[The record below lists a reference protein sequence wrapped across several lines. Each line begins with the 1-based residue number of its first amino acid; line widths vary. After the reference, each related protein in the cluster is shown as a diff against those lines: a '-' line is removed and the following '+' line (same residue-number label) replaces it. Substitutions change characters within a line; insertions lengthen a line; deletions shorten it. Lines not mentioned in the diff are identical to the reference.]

1 MANGDQTQQPLNY
14 QQQSDIQFLL
24 NMIDGS
30 EQPVEVEEVST
41 DQPIEIPNL
50 SYQNF
55 KKLFEKADDS
65 MFLGYEGAV
74 SDKLRELY
82 PELVTVPFAPGRD
95 IVAVKNPETQEVREF
110 NLDEI
115 DLKTQE
121 GLDELKNKY
130 EEIAAFVGSTSEEF
144 KNTAE
149 GKIYELTGIHNEED
163 YGELKEDTKG
173 AFDAIVSERGTDPT
187 ITGGKLNAD
196 QQLDLS
202 YNIINKFKNIIN
214 DPTGVLPN
222 YNMQEG
228 IKEFPFSSDEV
239 NEIHN
244 HVYEE
249 ITKEDEFKHLTKESF
264 NKILKKEQL
273 FRKTQAEVKKE
284 IDKKSNQENINKYR
298 NKETK

>member
-121 GLDELKNKY
+121 GLDELK
-130 EEIAAFVGSTSEEF
+130 I
-144 KNTAE
+144 NT
-149 GKIYELTGIHNEED
+149 
-163 YGELKEDTKG
+163 
-173 AFDAIVSERGTDPT
+173 R
-187 ITGGKLNAD
+187 KL
-196 QQLDLS
+196 LRL
-202 YNIINKFKNIIN
+202 
-214 DPTGVLPN
+214 
-222 YNMQEG
+222 
-228 IKEFPFSSDEV
+228 
-239 NEIHN
+239 
-244 HVYEE
+244 
-249 ITKEDEFKHLTKESF
+249 
-264 NKILKKEQL
+264 
-273 FRKTQAEVKKE
+273 
-284 IDKKSNQENINKYR
+284 
-298 NKETK
+298 